1 MSAIRYTTHAPAQ
14 AVLEFWLGDALEL
27 GWPSQDPGRLWF
39 GGGAALDR
47 DIDDRFGLLVQ
58 DAIAGGLTAWESGTF
73 DRLALVILLD
83 QFPRN
88 LFRGQAQAFAGD
100 MRAQSLVTDALA
112 KSWDLQLPLAGRVFM
127 YMPLEHA
134 EVLALQQESVRRFAT
149 LVAAAAP
156 QRLQDLQ
163 GNLKYA
169 QMHHD
174 IIARF
179 GRFPHR
185 NAVLGRASTGQEQEF
200 LKDGP
205 RFGQ

>member
-1 MSAIRYTTHAPAQ
+1 MQCAMHAPAQ

-27 GWPSQDPGRLWF
+27 GWPSQDSGPLWF

-47 DIDDRFGLLVQ
+47 DIESRFGHLVR
-58 DAIAGGLTAWESGTF
+58 DACAGGLVSWEGRPL

-83 QFPRN
+83 QFSRN
-88 LFRGQAQAFAGD
+88 VFRGQAQAFAGD
-100 MRAQSLVTDALA
+100 TRAQALVMDALA
-112 KSWDLQLPLAGRVFM
+112 HCWDRQLPLAGRAFL

-134 EVLALQQESVRRFAT
+134 EVLALQQECVRRFAT
-149 LVAAAAP
+149 LVAEAAP
-156 QRLQDLQ
+156 QCLDALQ
-163 GNLKYA
+163 GHLKYA

-185 NAVLGRASTGQEQEF
+185 NAVLGRTSTAQEQEF
-200 LKDGP
+200 LLDGP